1 MCSRKLSS
9 LKHRLVVVPSLH
21 ALGGEGDEEAIAD
34 PTGLPDRE
42 SNRGFV
48 YWHWAFESPHEVK
61 VLVRQ
66 VGLFSPGGSVF
77 TWWVLAACART
88 VAFFHSA
95 QRRTC

>member
-9 LKHRLVVVPSLH
+9 LKNRLVVVPSLQ
-21 ALGGEGDEEAIAD
+21 ALGGYCHEEAD
-34 PTGLPDRE
+34 PKGLPDRE

-66 VGLFSPGGSVF
+66 VGLFSEALLPTPQPS
-77 TWWVLAACART
+77 
-88 VAFFHSA
+88 FFHSA
-95 QRRTC
+95 ERRTC